1 MPDLTLEPVSYAD
14 PAVVA
19 LTAEVQDYYRQIY
32 GGPDD
37 SPLADDELV
46 PPAGLFLL
54 ARLDGEPAG
63 MGGWRRIDP
72 VDALGGERPAEV
84 RRMYTA
90 PAARHRG
97 VARALLTELERTA
110 ADARGRR
117 DGPVHRRGPGGRGRL
132 LPRLR
137 LHRHPGLRPLGGRAG
152 HRLPRTAPRLIVP
165 SHREGRPAPDG

>member
-1 MPDLTLEPVSYAD
+1 MSMLPEPVEGLTLEPVPYAD

-19 LTAEVQDYYRQIY
+19 LTAAVQDYYRQIY

-46 PPAGLFLL
+46 PPAGRFLL

-72 VDALGGERPAEV
+72 LDALGGEHPAEV

-90 PAARHRG
+90 PAARRRG

-110 ADARGRR
+110 ASYGADVLVLSTGHLQPDAVAFYRSCGYTDIPAFGHWATAPGIVCLGRR
-117 DGPVHRRGPGGRGRL
+117 LTG
-132 LPRLR
+132 
-137 LHRHPGLRPLGGRAG
+137 
-152 HRLPRTAPRLIVP
+152 
-165 SHREGRPAPDG
+165 

>member
-63 MGGWRRIDP
+63 MGGWRRVDP
-72 VDALGGERPAEV
+72 LDALGGEHPAEV

-90 PAARHRG
+90 PTVRHRG
-97 VARALLTELERTA
+97 VARTLLTGLEATA
-110 ADARGRR
+110 ASYGNDVMVLSTGHLQRDAVAFYRACGYTDVPPFGHWASAPGIVCLGRR
-117 DGPVHRRGPGGRGRL
+117 LTD
-132 LPRLR
+132 
-137 LHRHPGLRPLGGRAG
+137 
-152 HRLPRTAPRLIVP
+152 
-165 SHREGRPAPDG
+165 

>member
-19 LTAEVQDYYRQIY
+19 LTAEVQDYYRQVY

-72 VDALGGERPAEV
+72 VDALGGHRPAEV

-90 PAARHRG
+90 PTARHRG

-110 ADARGRR
+110 AEHGSDVMVLSTGGVQADAVAFYRSCGYRDIPVFGHWADAPGIVCLGRR
-117 DGPVHRRGPGGRGRL
+117 L
-132 LPRLR
+132 
-137 LHRHPGLRPLGGRAG
+137 AG
-152 HRLPRTAPRLIVP
+152 
-165 SHREGRPAPDG
+165 